1 MPNITILLNK
11 ELEKAMTELHENI
24 YDIVP
29 SVVVTIHNRYHS
41 FVEKDDLKQ
50 ECLKWAITRSDYINE
65 QLAEPD
71 TKKRQHN
78 EARVAYQMRRV
89 AERYARREKAA
100 RSGYN
105 ITDEAYYESA
115 TLAQL
120 LPFVI
125 ASVLDGTVLE
135 QAQEMIRDGQPKGSS
150 SPAEGGNLLAVLVD
164 IKKCYMRLDVN
175 SQQLLTLRYH
185 ENFTLAQIANVL
197 GCAVST
203 AERRCMGALRRL
215 QDELGGISP
224 YK

>member
-1 MPNITILLNK
+1 
-11 ELEKAMTELHENI
+11 MTELHPSV

-29 SVVVTIHNRYHS
+29 TVAQTIHNRYKS
-41 FVEKDDLKQ
+41 FVERDDVKQ
-50 ECLKWAITRSDYINE
+50 ECLKWALTRTDYLTE
-65 QLAEPD
+65 QLSEED
-71 TKKRQHN
+71 VKKRQHN
-78 EARVAYQMRRV
+78 EHRIAWQMLRV
-89 AERYARREKAA
+89 AERYARREKAT
-100 RSGYN
+100 RSGYH
-105 ITDEAYYESA
+105 TSDEAYYESA

-164 IKKCYMRLDVN
+164 IKKAYLRTDA
-175 SQQLLTLRYH
+175 STQQLLTLRYH
-185 ENFTLAQIANVL
+185 ENFTLAQIGGVL

-203 AERRCMGALRRL
+203 AERRCMNALRKL
-215 QDELGGISP
+215 QDELGGVSP